1 MSKQPWLALAKR
13 LPYKFHNIN
22 LLRQALTHRS
32 HSPEHN
38 ERLEFLGDAL
48 LETIISAELYSLKAD
63 APEGDL
69 NRIRASIVNR
79 NQLAALA
86 KSLEVGDALLLGPGE
101 RKSGGKRRDSTLAD
115 AIEAIIA
122 AVYLDSDFSQCTKFT
137 LSIFSEVLAQ
147 LPDAEALKDAKTR
160 LQEYLQGRGLPLP
173 DYEVSAERGPE
184 HAREFDITVTSQHYT
199 ITASGGSRKKAEQKA
214 AQMLLER
221 YQGKA

>member
-13 LPYKFHNIN
+13 LPYQFHNIN

-48 LETIISAELYSLKAD
+48 LETIISAELYTLKPN

-69 NRIRASIVNR
+69 TRIRASIVNR

-122 AVYLDSDFSQCTKFT
+122 AVYLDSNFTECTKFT
-137 LSIFSEVLAQ
+137 LNIFSDILAQ
-147 LPDAEALKDAKTR
+147 LPDAEDLKDAKTR

-214 AQMLLER
+214 AEILLER

>member
-1 MSKQPWLALAKR
+1 MHKQPWQALAKR
-13 LPYKFHNIN
+13 LPYQFHNID

-32 HSPEHN
+32 HSADHN

-48 LETIISAELYSLKAD
+48 LETIISAELYALKPR

-69 NRIRASIVNR
+69 TRIRASIVNR

-86 KSLEVGDALLLGPGE
+86 KSLNVGDALLLGPGE

-115 AIEAIIA
+115 AVEAIIA
-122 AVYLDSDFSQCTKFT
+122 AVYLDSDFGQCTAFT
-137 LSIFSEVLAQ
+137 LNIFSEILSQ
-147 LPDAEALKDAKTR
+147 LPDAEDLKDSKTR

-173 DYEVSAERGPE
+173 DYVVSAERGPE
-184 HAREFDITVTSQHYT
+184 HAREFDVTVTSQHHT
-199 ITASGGSRKKAEQKA
+199 ITASGSSRKKAEQQA
-214 AQMLLER
+214 AEMLLAH

>member
-13 LPYKFHNIN
+13 LPYQFHNIN

-48 LETIISAELYSLKAD
+48 LETIISAELYTLKPD

-69 NRIRASIVNR
+69 TRIRASIVNR

-122 AVYLDSDFSQCTKFT
+122 AVYLDSDFAQCTKFT
-137 LSIFSEVLAQ
+137 LNIFSDVLAQ
-147 LPDAEALKDAKTR
+147 LPEAEDLKDAKTR

-184 HAREFDITVTSQHYT
+184 HAREFDITVSSQHYT

-214 AQMLLER
+214 AEMLLER